1 MEPLPGNSHSGA
13 SSSKNEP
20 DKKRVERV
28 VHGEVTTRKPS
39 FGRRLRESF
48 FPGHA
53 ETVGEYV
60 LWDVLVPSIKD
71 VVADMG
77 ISFMERMLFGDSRSS
92 GRRPSQRGG
101 GTQVSYQSMSGPAA
115 ARRGIRPD
123 PRDEPRTMSARGGP
137 SFDLEEIVFGSRIDA
152 ESALIALED
161 AIGVYRAATV
171 ADLYDIVGL
180 TGPYTAQDWGWAN
193 LDGVVPRR
201 AGGGW
206 VLDLPRVDRLK

>member
-39 FGRRLRESF
+39 FGKRLRESF

-77 ISFMERMLFGDSRSS
+77 ISFMERMLFGETRST

-101 GTQVSYQSMSGPAA
+101 GTQVNYSGIST

-123 PRDEPRTMSARGGP
+123 PRDEPRQISQRGMATHD
-137 SFDLEEIVFGSRIDA
+137 FDEIVFGSRIDA
-152 ESALIALED
+152 ESALIGLED
-161 AIGVYRAATV
+161 AIGRYQAATV
-171 ADLYDIVGL
+171 ADFYDLVGL
-180 TGPYTAQDWGWAN
+180 TGSYTDQDWGWTN
-193 LDGVVPRR
+193 LDRVGVTR

-206 VLDLPRVDRLK
+206 LLNLPRPERLK